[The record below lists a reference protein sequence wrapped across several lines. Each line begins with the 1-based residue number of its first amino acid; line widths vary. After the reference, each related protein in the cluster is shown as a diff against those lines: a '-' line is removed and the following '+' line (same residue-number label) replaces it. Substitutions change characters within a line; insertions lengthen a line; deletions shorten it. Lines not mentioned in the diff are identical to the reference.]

1 MVIIW
6 KNNSQIICFCLASEA
21 GKINFK
27 WNIPQVAFCEKKN
40 LGGKTFLKLLD
51 VLLFLVN
58 DVIEVARVQE
68 IQNKVPRRLIQV
80 RNILNKVPRRL
91 IQVRTILSKVPRR
104 LIQVR
109 NILSKV
115 SRRLIQVKNI
125 LIWIRCHE
133 SLYWEERFNLS
144 L

>member
-1 MVIIW
+1 M
-6 KNNSQIICFCLASEA
+6 KYPTSSFLRE
-21 GKINFK
+21 
-27 WNIPQVAFCEKKN
+27 KN

-91 IQVRTILSKVPRR
+91 IQVRNILSKVPRK

-109 NILSKV
+109 NIQNKV
-115 SRRLIQVKNI
+115 PRKFI
-125 LIWIRCHE
+125 
-133 SLYWEERFNLS
+133 
-144 L
+144 